1 MSAPQEHPTVF
12 GTVRAIP
19 NTARMLILG
28 VFVNNLVRFLNAFL
42 VLFLVDRG
50 FSTWH
55 AGIALAALLVGRVFG
70 TAVGG
75 AVADRIG
82 YRWTIIGSM
91 TVGAALIVALVHAP
105 DEWTAVAIAGLTGL
119 VVQAYVP
126 AATAWLVEL
135 TEPRQ
140 QVMVFAMIRLAFNVG
155 ATLGPLLATLL
166 IVYGY
171 ELLFYADAAASLL
184 FALMALVLLPQTR
197 ASSESSG
204 SEPAAKRA
212 GGYREVL
219 ADTRFM
225 MFTAAL
231 FLTAV
236 AYIQMSAALPLFV
249 TGNGHSERIYA
260 LLLAINGFV
269 VITLELVLSKWTQRL
284 PVGVPMAAGMA
295 LLGAG
300 YLVYLGPNEVA
311 VLVIGTV
318 VWTFGEVVAAP
329 SILAYPGMVAPERLR
344 ARYIASA
351 TTPQQAGYAIGPV
364 AGVAAWQLWGSTVW
378 LLAAVFVGV
387 AAVLVAVGVG
397 LRGRPAQRSP
407 QDAGGERPAQGKEP
421 AAADQTQG

>member
-1 MSAPQEHPTVF
+1 VSAPQDHPTVF

-55 AGIALAALLVGRVFG
+55 AGIALAALLFGRVFG

-91 TVGAALIVALVHAP
+91 SVGAALIVALVHAP
-105 DEWTAVAIAGLTGL
+105 DEWTAIAIAGLTGL

-166 IVYGY
+166 LVSYSY
-171 ELLFYADAAASLL
+171 DLLFYADAAASLL
-184 FALMALVLLPQTR
+184 FALMALTLLPQSR
-197 ASSESSG
+197 ATSDSSAP
-204 SEPAAKRA
+204 EPAAKRA

-225 MFTAAL
+225 MFAAAL

-300 YLVYLGPNEVA
+300 YLV
-311 VLVIGTV
+311 
-318 VWTFGEVVAAP
+318 F
-329 SILAYPGMVAPERLR
+329 RR
-344 ARYIASA
+344 R
-351 TTPQQAGYAIGPV
+351 
-364 AGVAAWQLWGSTVW
+364 
-378 LLAAVFVGV
+378 
-387 AAVLVAVGVG
+387 
-397 LRGRPAQRSP
+397 
-407 QDAGGERPAQGKEP
+407 DA
-421 AAADQTQG
+421 